1 MSENPYLTLV
11 LGGARSGKS
20 AHGEG
25 LIEKYPAPWT
35 YIATAQAFDAEM
47 RARIAAHRERR
58 GDGWVTVEAP
68 RELARAVSDA
78 PAERAM
84 LVDCLTLWLSNR
96 LLAGADLAAER
107 VELVAALR
115 GRATPTVGRVRRGR
129 PLHRARKRAR
139 PRLPRR
145 GGGTASGGRAHFRP
159 RRAHGRG
166 LSADREGRNAALRFS
181 GSLSISGG
189 APGKKLGGNGSFPE
203 PLPPI
208 ADSRLAYV

>member
-1 MSENPYLTLV
+1 MSENPHLTLV

-58 GDGWVTVEAP
+58 GAGWVTVEAP
-68 RELARAVSDA
+68 RDLARAVSNA

-107 VELVAALR
+107 AELVAALH
-115 GRATPTVGRVRRGR
+115 GRATPTAVVSAEVGLSIVPENALARAFRDAAGELHQAVARVSGRVVLTVAGYPLTVKDETRR
-129 PLHRARKRAR
+129 
-139 PRLPRR
+139 
-145 GGGTASGGRAHFRP
+145 
-159 RRAHGRG
+159 
-166 LSADREGRNAALRFS
+166 
-181 GSLSISGG
+181 
-189 APGKKLGGNGSFPE
+189 
-203 PLPPI
+203 
-208 ADSRLAYV
+208 